1 MACAGVAAFASMVA
15 IGFGVLWHRAARRLC
30 DRVRE
35 MAEIACG
42 RAEAEAAAQRAREET
57 ERLRETLDALPMPVW
72 RRRDGILADC
82 NRAYAVALGI
92 SRAAA
97 LAEGRAL
104 IPTSCE
110 ATQAPPP
117 SSTAPSFDTHV
128 VIGGQRRL
136 LEVNEAAGAGGETI
150 GFALDRTDRES
161 AQSELWRHIN
171 AHADV
176 LESICA
182 AVAIFGPDR
191 KLIFFNS
198 AFAALWELEETWLA
212 AEPTLGEILERLRE
226 SRLIPEF
233 ADFRAFKRERCDMFT
248 SLIEPRHELMH
259 LPDGRT
265 LQVTVSPHP
274 FGGLTFIYE
283 DVSDRLALE
292 CSYNTLIQVQ
302 RATLDH
308 LFEGIAV
315 YGSDGRLKLHN
326 PAFRAM
332 WGLSSEDVAGDPH
345 ISEIVERIREFID
358 DRGDW
363 ARAREGIIAK
373 VTGRTLTSG
382 PLYRRD
388 GSMLQVASVPLPDGE
403 VLLTYLDVSD
413 TARVE
418 RALRQ
423 RNEALET
430 AGRLK
435 SEFIA
440 SVSHELRTPL
450 NTVIG
455 FAEILNNQYFGPLN
469 SSQSEYCRGVLDSAH
484 QLMASINDILD
495 LATIEAGYMTLERD
509 RVDVPDMLRA
519 IVNLTRERARSR
531 GLDLALH
538 CPESIE
544 PIEADERRL
553 KQALFNLI
561 SNAIKFTAPGG
572 AVRIEVE
579 RCGGELLL
587 SVVDTGAGIVTA
599 GGRPVFEKP
608 ERNER
613 HADSGL
619 GLSLVRNLIALHG
632 GAVDIQ
638 LAPGHGTRV
647 LCRLP
652 ARGTLGA
659 APNAA
664 ASGRAVP
671 PQTKDEPQIAPDA
684 EIAKARSRCRAL
696 AVGEPANCRAL
707 PA

>member
-1 MACAGVAAFASMVA
+1 MVSAGMAAFASMVA
-15 IGFGVLWHRAARRLC
+15 IGFMALWRRAERRLC
-30 DRVRE
+30 EHQRE
-35 MAEIACG
+35 MAQIERG
-42 RAEAEAAAQRAREET
+42 RAQATAAAQCAREELA
-57 ERLRETLDALPMPVW
+57 RLREALDALPIPVW
-72 RRRDGILADC
+72 RRRAGVLVDC
-82 NRAYAVALGI
+82 NRSYSAALGL

-97 LAEGRAL
+97 LAQGRAL
-104 IPTSCE
+104 IPTSRE
-110 ATQAPPP
+110 ASGASPTSA
-117 SSTAPSFDTHV
+117 AASFDTHV
-128 VIGGQRRL
+128 VIAGRRRL
-136 LEVNEAAGAGGETI
+136 LEVNETAGADGETI
-150 GFALDRTDRES
+150 GFALDRTDLEN

-176 LESICA
+176 LESIFA

-191 KLIFFNS
+191 KLTFFNS
-198 AFAALWELEETWLA
+198 AFAALWELEEAWLA

-226 SRLIPEF
+226 RRRIPEF
-233 ADFRAFKRERCDMFT
+233 ADFRAFKRERCDLFT
-248 SLIEPRHELMH
+248 SLIEPRHESMH

-274 FGGLTFIYE
+274 LGGLTFIYE

-332 WGLSSEDVAGDPH
+332 WELSSEDVAGDPH
-345 ISEIVERIREFID
+345 IGEIVERTRDFID
-358 DRGDW
+358 DGGDW
-363 ARAREGIIAK
+363 AKAKDGIIAK

-495 LATIEAGYMTLERD
+495 LATIEAGYMALERG
-509 RVDVPDMLRA
+509 RVSIPDMLQA
-519 IVNLTRERARSR
+519 VVNLTRERARSR
-531 GLDLALH
+531 GLDLGLC
-538 CPESIE
+538 CPATIE

-572 AVRIEVE
+572 AVRIEAE
-579 RCGGELLL
+579 CCDSDLLL
-587 SVVDTGAGIVTA
+587 SVVDTGTGIAPAGEVP
-599 GGRPVFEKP
+599 GFE
-608 ERNER
+608 RSVRTER

-619 GLSLVRNLIALHG
+619 GLSPVRSLIALHG
-632 GAVDIQ
+632 GSVDIQ
-638 LAPGHGTRV
+638 SAPGHGTRV
-647 LCRLP
+647 TCRLP
-652 ARGTLGA
+652 ARGDLGA
-659 APNAA
+659 VPSAVSSGVAAP
-664 ASGRAVP
+664 R
-671 PQTKDEPQIAPDA
+671 QTTDEPQAAPGA
-684 EIAKARSRCRAL
+684 QTTNARGCRAL
-696 AVGEPANCRAL
+696 AAGRSACCQAL